1 MHIRAGC
8 DRVEGMSRHGCV
20 RFQVLATAILLMLAV
35 APCAIANILSINIDA
50 SGNIDAK
57 FHGLKISASI
67 VGDAG
72 LVGDI
77 SYRES
82 TVWFSAEG
90 SAYGE
95 GFYDILV
102 LTSMGWIVLSATGQT
117 VDGEP
122 IIIRTLLYALRQGV
136 IPLKAG
142 DLFEGVHHT
151 VIQINESIN
160 IYGGKFTGTLEGGLA
175 PAETEGILR
184 LSGRGSFHLLGEWIP
199 EAHSNDYPGSI
210 PLDDPDLSEE
220 FLRIID
226 GFFNPPFTQQS
237 QDI

>member
-1 MHIRAGC
+1 MFLFLTIS
-8 DRVEGMSRHGCV
+8 VS
-20 RFQVLATAILLMLAV
+20 AV
-35 APCAIANILSINIDA
+35 AKTLSINIDA

-77 SYRES
+77 SYGES

-95 GFYDILV
+95 GFHDILV
-102 LTSMGWIVLSATGQT
+102 LTSKGWIVLSATGQT
-117 VDGEP
+117 ADGEA
-122 IIIRTLLYALRQGV
+122 IVIRALLYALRQSV
-136 IPLKAG
+136 IPLKAD

-160 IYGGKFTGTLEGGLA
+160 VYGGEFTGTLAGGLA

-184 LSGRGSFHLLGEWIP
+184 LSGRGSFHLMGEWIP
-199 EAHSNDYPGSI
+199 EAVSDDYPGNI
-210 PLDDPDLSEE
+210 PLDDPDLSEA
-220 FLRIID
+220 FLQTID
-226 GFFNPPFTQQS
+226 EFFNPPLAQQS